1 LSRARKSWLDKTE
14 HTSYRSR
21 SKMFQMQG
29 GARLQARHTFCSML
43 SEEAAATTQQMDIF
57 QRELFIYG

>member
-1 LSRARKSWLDKTE
+1 
-14 HTSYRSR
+14 
-21 SKMFQMQG
+21 MFQMQG